1 MTAVYVESSLLM
13 KPNIHPDYHD
23 ITMVMSN
30 GDTFQT
36 RSTYGKEGDKL
47 LLDVDY
53 RNHPAWTGGVSQ
65 INQKASKV
73 ASFNK
78 RFAGLGAISG
88 IKAEEAPSVS
98 KEDNA

>member
-1 MTAVYVESSLLM
+1 M
-13 KPNIHPDYHD
+13 KPNIHPAYHE
-23 ITMVMSN
+23 ITVVMTN

-36 RSTYGKEGDKL
+36 CSTYGKPGDKL

-88 IKAEEAPSVS
+88 IRPDAAPAADAAN
-98 KEDNA
+98 E